1 MEKNEIIVK
10 TLKELGFDPV
20 QCEDIGY
27 RFEMEGINMMFVNDD
42 EDEKLVRVAVPA
54 IFEVSD
60 ENRCLVP
67 GMLNALNT
75 NLKYVKAIEAN
86 DSIWLLFEHFLVRYD
101 SLGEVLTCMIYSL
114 QHAYQRFCSVI
125 EAALEEIS
133 GEEDKDDNEG
143 ENKDEGKDENRNDEK
158 EG

>member
-27 RFEMEGINMMFVNDD
+27 CFEMEGINMMFVNDD
-42 EDEKLVRVAVPA
+42 DDEKLMRVAVPS

-67 GMLNALNT
+67 GMLNAINT
-75 NLKYVKAIEAN
+75 NLKYIKAIEVN
-86 DSIWLLFEHFLVRYD
+86 DSIWLLFEHFLVKYD
-101 SLGEVLTCMIYSL
+101 SLDEVLTCMIYSL
-114 QHAYQRFCSVI
+114 QQAFLRFCSVI
-125 EAALEEIS
+125 ESALEEVA
-133 GEEDKDDNEG
+133 GEEEGKEDNG
-143 ENKDEGKDENRNDEK
+143 CENKDKSKDENWNDEK
-158 EG
+158 